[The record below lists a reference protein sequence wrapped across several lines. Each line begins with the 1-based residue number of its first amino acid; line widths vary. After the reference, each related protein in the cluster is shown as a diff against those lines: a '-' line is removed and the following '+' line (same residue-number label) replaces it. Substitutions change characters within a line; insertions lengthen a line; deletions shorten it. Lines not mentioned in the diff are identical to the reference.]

1 MKIHIVQKGDTLWKI
16 AQKYGVDFEQL
27 KKINGH
33 LSDPNMIMPGM
44 KIKVPTAGVPVKK
57 ETKALVSPKK
67 MHVKEHPYAEAKP
80 FVSFHIDTELDT
92 AVAPAPEGEAAVN
105 EPAGEAPKAVVKK
118 TPKAVVKETP
128 KAPEKKAENVPVNEA
143 PNVPVNEMPNV
154 SVNETPNV
162 PINEAPKAVEK
173 EAPKAAPKAVVNEAP
188 NVPVNETPN
197 APINEA
203 PKAPAG
209 EAPKAAMNETP
220 KAVEK
225 KAPKATAQEA
235 PKTPKAE
242 AKEGAKAKGASVP
255 PLVHTIPPV
264 APPPQ
269 LSFAQSLAN
278 VPPIPPKPSN
288 ILPNMMKEEDNESPA
303 EWKGEPAAESE
314 DAPPLPN
321 IPYVPVA
328 PPTIPIFG
336 TDQGCTP
343 VPPVW
348 PGSGFYAPP
357 LPIMPTSYPPS
368 SAPSAVGK
376 SGESPENGS
385 APFPGI
391 HESSSESLEPPFS
404 GPGVAAPF
412 VPSAG
417 GVLPPPGA
425 ATPVYA
431 PPAAH
436 PSPVGYPPFG
446 YAPAY
451 APPPYYYGGYAL
463 PTPYGYAP
471 QSAPPLP
478 WPGVVYPTSPAGYSP
493 PSYPPSSAPP
503 VAGPRLF
510 SEPPDEESGHGE
522 EQ

>member
-1 MKIHIVQKGDTLWKI
+1 MKIHIVQKGDTLWNI

-57 ETKALVSPKK
+57 ETKAPVSPKK

-80 FVSFHIDTELDT
+80 FVSFHIDAELDT

-105 EPAGEAPKAVVKK
+105 APAGEAPKAAVKK
-118 TPKAVVKETP
+118 TP
-128 KAPEKKAENVPVNEA
+128 KAPEKKAEN
-143 PNVPVNEMPNV
+143 MP
-154 SVNETPNV
+154 
-162 PINEAPKAVEK
+162 
-173 EAPKAAPKAVVNEAP
+173 VNEAP

-197 APINEA
+197 VPVNETPNVPINEA

-209 EAPKAAMNETP
+209 EAPKAAVNETPKAVEKEAPKTAPKAVVNEAPNVPVNEMPNIPVNETPNVSINEAP

-242 AKEGAKAKGASVP
+242 AKEGTKAKGAPVP

-288 ILPNMMKEEDNESPA
+288 ILPDMMKEEDNESPA
-303 EWKGEPAAESE
+303 EWKGESAAESE

-328 PPTIPIFG
+328 PPTAPTFG

-348 PGSGFYAPP
+348 PGSGFYVPP
-357 LPIMPTSYPPS
+357 LPVMTPSYPPS
-368 SAPSAVGK
+368 PVPLAVGE
-376 SGESPENGS
+376 SGESPESGS

-391 HESSSESLEPPFS
+391 SESSSESLEPPLP
-404 GPGVAAPF
+404 GPGAADPF

-417 GVLPPPGA
+417 TVFPPLGV

-431 PPAAH
+431 PPAAY
-436 PSPVGYPPFG
+436 PSPVGYPSFG

-451 APPPYYYGGYAL
+451 APTQYYGGYAL
-463 PTPYGYAP
+463 PAPYGYAP

-478 WPGVVYPTSPAGYSP
+478 WPGVVYPTSPAGYAP

>member
-57 ETKALVSPKK
+57 ETKAPVSPKK

-80 FVSFHIDTELDT
+80 FVSFHIDAELDN
-92 AVAPAPEGEAAVN
+92 APEGEAAVN
-105 EPAGEAPKAVVKK
+105 EPAGEAPKAVVK
-118 TPKAVVKETP
+118 ETL

-143 PNVPVNEMPNV
+143 PNVPVNETPNV
-154 SVNETPNV
+154 S
-162 PINEAPKAVEK
+162 
-173 EAPKAAPKAVVNEAP
+173 
-188 NVPVNETPN
+188 VNETPN

-209 EAPKAAMNETP
+209 EAPKAAMNETS

-225 KAPKATAQEA
+225 KAPKAAAQEA

-303 EWKGEPAAESE
+303 EWKGESAAESE

-321 IPYVPVA
+321 IPYIPVA
-328 PPTIPIFG
+328 PPTAPTFG
-336 TDQGCTP
+336 IEQGCAP

-357 LPIMPTSYPPS
+357 LPVITPSYPPS
-368 SAPSAVGK
+368 SAPPAVEK
-376 SGESPENGS
+376 SGESPENDP
-385 APFPGI
+385 APFSGI
-391 HESSSESLEPPFS
+391 NESSSESLEPPFS
-404 GPGVAAPF
+404 GPGAAVPF

-417 GVLPPPGA
+417 GVFPTPGA

-451 APPPYYYGGYAL
+451 APTPYYGGHAM
-463 PTPYGYAP
+463 PAPYGY
-471 QSAPPLP
+471 APPLP
-478 WPGVVYPTSPAGYSP
+478 WPGVVYPTSPAGYAP
-493 PSYPPSSAPP
+493 PSYLPSSAPP

>member
-57 ETKALVSPKK
+57 ETKAPVSPKK

-80 FVSFHIDTELDT
+80 FVSFHIDAELDT

-154 SVNETPNV
+154 S
-162 PINEAPKAVEK
+162 
-173 EAPKAAPKAVVNEAP
+173 
-188 NVPVNETPN
+188 VNETPN

-436 PSPVGYPPFG
+436 PSPFG

-463 PTPYGYAP
+463 PAPYGYAP